1 MWELLF
7 KARQR
12 KAKSDPI
19 LGKIKAH
26 ALETPRKNLKS
37 KRIVAGSEFGL
48 WSKSSESHKIV
59 SQRKADGEGIR
70 NKNRSG

>member
-7 KARQR
+7 EARQR

-26 ALETPRKNLKS
+26 VLETPRVNLKS
-37 KRIVAGSEFGL
+37 KRTVAGSAFGL
-48 WSKSSESHKIV
+48 
-59 SQRKADGEGIR
+59 
-70 NKNRSG
+70 